1 MLGLIVFILIFA
13 IIVPV
18 LLYKLGLYNILAVYF
33 PNLDIIATILSYN
46 AGFKDT
52 IFSNLFNTQ
61 CKFNT
66 EKGEIYPVS
75 ELVINYLSLIGL
87 GVVVLKMSKGNM
99 YKDLANFS
107 VMLLITYMLPNQILE
122 IILNYID
129 NAYKLNTG
137 AVIVVGLLLT
147 VLIIG
152 AEHLILKHFRG
163 TISNIFKKLLVDF
176 PNAIKKM

>member
-13 IIVPV
+13 IMIPV

-66 EKGEIYPVS
+66 EKGKIYPVS
-75 ELVINYLSLIGL
+75 ELIINYLSLIGI

-107 VMLLITYMLPNQILE
+107 VMLLITYMLPNQVLE

-129 NAYKLNTG
+129 NAYELNTG
-137 AVIVVGLLLT
+137 LVVMFGLLLT
-147 VLIIG
+147 VFIIG
-152 AEHLILKHFRG
+152 IEHLILEKFRG
-163 TISNIFKKLLVDF
+163 SISNVFKKILIDF
-176 PNAIKKM
+176 PSIIKKM

>member
-13 IIVPV
+13 IMIPV

-66 EKGEIYPVS
+66 EKGKIYPVS
-75 ELVINYLSLIGL
+75 ELIINYLSLIGL

-107 VMLLITYMLPNQILE
+107 VMLLITYMLPNQVLE

-129 NAYKLNTG
+129 NAYELSTG
-137 AVIVVGLLLT
+137 LVVMFGLLLT
-147 VLIIG
+147 VFIIG
-152 AEHLILKHFRG
+152 IEHLILEKFRG
-163 TISNIFKKLLVDF
+163 SISNIFKKILIDL
-176 PNAIKKM
+176 PRTIKKM

>member
-13 IIVPV
+13 ITIPV

-66 EKGEIYPVS
+66 EKGKIYPVS
-75 ELVINYLSLIGL
+75 ELIINYLSLIGL

-107 VMLLITYMLPNQILE
+107 VMLLITYMLPNQVLE

-129 NAYKLNTG
+129 NAYELSTG
-137 AVIVVGLLLT
+137 IVVMFGLLLT

-152 AEHLILKHFRG
+152 IEHLILEKFRG
-163 TISNIFKKLLVDF
+163 SISNVFKKILIDF
-176 PNAIKKM
+176 PSIIKKM

>member
-1 MLGLIVFILIFA
+1 
-13 IIVPV
+13 
-18 LLYKLGLYNILAVYF
+18 
-33 PNLDIIATILSYN
+33 
-46 AGFKDT
+46 
-52 IFSNLFNTQ
+52 
-61 CKFNT
+61 
-66 EKGEIYPVS
+66 
-75 ELVINYLSLIGL
+75 
-87 GVVVLKMSKGNM
+87 MSKGNM

-176 PNAIKKM
+176 PNAIKKCEYSI